1 MLIVYGKK
9 EECEIS
15 ESKSKEIYS
24 KLTQKENGRLK
35 YKQKDIC
42 EEYGLPSWFVSNFKK
57 TKERYTYRYYP
68 EPKLRSDTKNEIF
81 TLIDTS
87 FFLYTNGSTGNL
99 TEIYLYEEPYVL
111 LNVSESNEKAKKWIQ
126 SNFGRIQ
133 DKIASTELTD
143 IITRDEYD
151 KWYKNKNTK
160 KVEVKHSYPSVAE
173 LQDIHNRIKNE
184 CMDI

>member
-1 MLIVYGKK
+1 MLVVYGKK

-24 KLTQKENGRLK
+24 KLVQKENGRLK

-42 EEYGLPSWFVSNFKK
+42 EEYGLPSWFISNFKK
-57 TKERYTYRYYP
+57 TKEIYAYRYYP

-87 FFLYTNGSTGNL
+87 FFLYTNGSTLNL

-111 LNVSESNEKAKKWIQ
+111 LKVCESNEKAKKWIQ
-126 SNFGRIQ
+126 SNFGRIA
-133 DKIASTELTD
+133 DKMSNIGNYEL
-143 IITRDEYD
+143 ITREEFVKKEPKENKVKDSICSLEYCQQ
-151 KWYKNKNTK
+151 
-160 KVEVKHSYPSVAE
+160 
-173 LQDIHNRIKNE
+173 LQDEIIREIKYEEKN
-184 CMDI
+184 